1 MNYLYLKIKL
11 TYSEVSVWKKFL
23 IFLISTLILLVGCQ
37 SNKVNNDVYFDK
49 IASISWL
56 KPDENEVNF
65 NKEDSEKILDIL
77 SKAELSSVNEERD
90 GGLWLKAYTDDNEK
104 YSITIC
110 GYKNI
115 SFSFDSEH
123 KYKISES
130 DYDTINNLID
140 LYR

>member
-1 MNYLYLKIKL
+1 M
-11 TYSEVSVWKKFL
+11 KKFL
-23 IFLISTLILLVGCQ
+23 IFLISTLIILVGCQ

-77 SKAELSSVNEERD
+77 SKAELSSDNEERD

-104 YSITIC
+104 YSIMTRPPKVRPKKSNF
-110 GYKNI
+110 GGRY
-115 SFSFDSEH
+115 F
-123 KYKISES
+123 YVKIQ
-130 DYDTINNLID
+130 L
-140 LYR
+140 

>member
-1 MNYLYLKIKL
+1 MCG
-11 TYSEVSVWKKFL
+11 ECMKKFL
-23 IFLISTLILLVGCQ
+23 IILISTLILLVGCQ

-49 IASISWL
+49 ITSISWL

-77 SKAELSSVNEERD
+77 SKVELSSDNEERD

>member
-1 MNYLYLKIKL
+1 M
-11 TYSEVSVWKKFL
+11 KKFL

-77 SKAELSSVNEERD
+77 SKVELSSDNEERD

-130 DYDTINNLID
+130 DYDTINNGSLSIVGVI
-140 LYR
+140 RKMK

>member
-1 MNYLYLKIKL
+1 M
-11 TYSEVSVWKKFL
+11 KKFL
-23 IFLISTLILLVGCQ
+23 IILISTLILLVGCQ

-49 IASISWL
+49 ITSISWL

-77 SKAELSSVNEERD
+77 AKVELSSDNEERD

>member
-1 MNYLYLKIKL
+1 MKKI
-11 TYSEVSVWKKFL
+11 L

-37 SNKVNNDVYFDK
+37 SNKVNNDVYF
-49 IASISWL
+49 
-56 KPDENEVNF
+56 

-77 SKAELSSVNEERD
+77 SKAELSSDNEERD

>member
-1 MNYLYLKIKL
+1 MWGECI
-11 TYSEVSVWKKFL
+11 KKFL
-23 IFLISTLILLVGCQ
+23 IFLISTLIILVGCQ

-77 SKAELSSVNEERD
+77 YKAEWSSDNEERD

>member
-1 MNYLYLKIKL
+1 M
-11 TYSEVSVWKKFL
+11 KKFL

-77 SKAELSSVNEERD
+77 SKAELSSDNEERD
-90 GGLWLKAYTDDNEK
+90 GGLWLKAYTDDNQK

-140 LYR
+140 LYRNIKAN

>member
-77 SKAELSSVNEERD
+77 SKAELSSDNEETN

-130 DYDTINNLID
+130 DYDTINILID
-140 LYR
+140 SYR

>member
-1 MNYLYLKIKL
+1 M
-11 TYSEVSVWKKFL
+11 KKFL
-23 IFLISTLILLVGCQ
+23 IILISTLILLVGCQ

-49 IASISWL
+49 ITSISWL

-77 SKAELSSVNEERD
+77 SKVELSSDNEERD

-130 DYDTINNLID
+130 DYDAINNLID

>member
-1 MNYLYLKIKL
+1 MKKL
-11 TYSEVSVWKKFL
+11 L
-23 IFLISTLILLVGCQ
+23 IFLISTLIILVGCQ
-37 SNKVNNDVYFDK
+37 SNTVNNDVYFDK

-65 NKEDSEKILDIL
+65 NKEDTEKILDIL
-77 SKAELSSVNEERD
+77 SKAELSSDNEERD

-130 DYDTINNLID
+130 DYDTINNIID
-140 LYR
+140 SYR

>member
-1 MNYLYLKIKL
+1 MKMKSILIKKIQRK
-11 TYSEVSVWKKFL
+11 YL
-23 IFLISTLILLVGCQ
+23 IF
-37 SNKVNNDVYFDK
+37 
-49 IASISWL
+49 
-56 KPDENEVNF
+56 
-65 NKEDSEKILDIL
+65 
-77 SKAELSSVNEERD
+77 SKAELSSDNEETN
-90 GGLWLKAYTDDNEK
+90 GGLWLKAYTDDNQK

-140 LYR
+140 SYR

>member
-1 MNYLYLKIKL
+1 MTFL
-11 TYSEVSVWKKFL
+11 KKFL

-77 SKAELSSVNEERD
+77 SEAELSSDNEERD
-90 GGLWLKAYTDDNEK
+90 GGLWLKAYTCLL
-104 YSITIC
+104 YT
-110 GYKNI
+110 
-115 SFSFDSEH
+115 
-123 KYKISES
+123 S
-130 DYDTINNLID
+130 DAADE
-140 LYR
+140 

>member
-1 MNYLYLKIKL
+1 MYEKISDFFNFNSYF
-11 TYSEVSVWKKFL
+11 TCR
-23 IFLISTLILLVGCQ
+23 GQ
-37 SNKVNNDVYFDK
+37 GNKVNNDVYFDK
-49 IASISWL
+49 ITSISWL

-77 SKAELSSVNEERD
+77 SKAELSSDNEERD
-90 GGLWLKAYTDDNEK
+90 GGLWLKAHTDDNEK

>member
-1 MNYLYLKIKL
+1 M
-11 TYSEVSVWKKFL
+11 KKFL

-49 IASISWL
+49 ITSISWL

-77 SKAELSSVNEERD
+77 SKAELSSDNEETN

-115 SFSFDSEH
+115 SLSFDSEH

-130 DYDTINNLID
+130 DYNTINNLID

>member
-1 MNYLYLKIKL
+1 MKKI
-11 TYSEVSVWKKFL
+11 L

-65 NKEDSEKILDIL
+65 NKDSEKILDIL
-77 SKAELSSVNEERD
+77 SKAELSSDNEETN

-140 LYR
+140 SYR

>member
-65 NKEDSEKILDIL
+65 NKDDSEKILDIL

>member
-1 MNYLYLKIKL
+1 M
-11 TYSEVSVWKKFL
+11 KKFL
-23 IFLISTLILLVGCQ
+23 IFLISTLIILVGCQ

-77 SKAELSSVNEERD
+77 SKAELSSDNEERD
-90 GGLWLKAYTDDNEK
+90 GGLWLKAYTDEK

>member
-1 MNYLYLKIKL
+1 M
-11 TYSEVSVWKKFL
+11 KKFL
-23 IFLISTLILLVGCQ
+23 IFLISTLIILVGCQ

-65 NKEDSEKILDIL
+65 NKGDSEKILDIF
-77 SKAELSSVNEERD
+77 SKAELSSDNEETN

-115 SFSFDSEH
+115 SFSFDLEH
-123 KYKISES
+123 KYKISKS

-140 LYR
+140 SYR

>member
-1 MNYLYLKIKL
+1 MKMK
-11 TYSEVSVWKKFL
+11 S
-23 IFLISTLILLVGCQ
+23 IFS
-37 SNKVNNDVYFDK
+37 
-49 IASISWL
+49 
-56 KPDENEVNF
+56 
-65 NKEDSEKILDIL
+65 KEDSEKILDIL
-77 SKAELSSVNEERD
+77 SKAELSSDNEERD

-140 LYR
+140 SYR

>member
-1 MNYLYLKIKL
+1 M
-11 TYSEVSVWKKFL
+11 KKFL
-23 IFLISTLILLVGCQ
+23 IFLISTLIILVGCQ
-37 SNKVNNDVYFDK
+37 SNKVNNDLYFDK

-77 SKAELSSVNEERD
+77 SKAELSSDNEETN

-110 GYKNI
+110 SYKNI
-115 SFSFDSEH
+115 CFSFDSEH

>member
-1 MNYLYLKIKL
+1 MLLPPPKGSGRSNLIKFM
-11 TYSEVSVWKKFL
+11 KKFL
-23 IFLISTLILLVGCQ
+23 IFLISTLIILVGCQ

-77 SKAELSSVNEERD
+77 SKAELSSDNEERD

-140 LYR
+140 SYR

>member
-1 MNYLYLKIKL
+1 MK
-11 TYSEVSVWKKFL
+11 EFL
-23 IFLISTLILLVGCQ
+23 IFLISTLIILVGCQ

-77 SKAELSSVNEERD
+77 SKA
-90 GGLWLKAYTDDNEK
+90 YTDDNQK

>member
-1 MNYLYLKIKL
+1 M
-11 TYSEVSVWKKFL
+11 KKFL

-49 IASISWL
+49 ITSISGL
-56 KPDENEVNF
+56 KPEENEVNL
-65 NKEDSEKILDIL
+65 NKEESEKIHDIL
-77 SKAELSSVNEERD
+77 SKAELSSDNEERD

>member
-11 TYSEVSVWKKFL
+11 TYCEVSVWKKFL

-77 SKAELSSVNEERD
+77 YKAELSSDNEERD

>member
-1 MNYLYLKIKL
+1 MKKI
-11 TYSEVSVWKKFL
+11 L

-49 IASISWL
+49 IASIPWL
-56 KPDENEVNF
+56 TPDENEANF
-65 NKEDSEKILDIL
+65 NKEDSEKILVTL
-77 SKAELSSVNEERD
+77 YTAELSSDNEERD

-115 SFSFDSEH
+115 SFSFD
-123 KYKISES
+123 
-130 DYDTINNLID
+130 
-140 LYR
+140 

>member
-1 MNYLYLKIKL
+1 M
-11 TYSEVSVWKKFL
+11 KKFL
-23 IFLISTLILLVGCQ
+23 IFLISTLILLIGCQ
-37 SNKVNNDVYFDK
+37 SNKVNNDLYFDK

-77 SKAELSSVNEERD
+77 SKAELSSDNEETN

-110 GYKNI
+110 SYKNI
-115 SFSFDSEH
+115 CFSFDSEH

-140 LYR
+140 SYR

>member
-1 MNYLYLKIKL
+1 M
-11 TYSEVSVWKKFL
+11 KKFL
-23 IFLISTLILLVGCQ
+23 IFLISTLIILVGCQ

-65 NKEDSEKILDIL
+65 NKGDSEKILDIF
-77 SKAELSSVNEERD
+77 SKAELSSDNEETN
-90 GGLWLKAYTDDNEK
+90 GGLWPKAYTDDNEK
-104 YSITIC
+104 YSTTIC

-115 SFSFDSEH
+115 SFSFDLEH

-140 LYR
+140 SYR

>member
-11 TYSEVSVWKKFL
+11 TYCEVSVWK
-23 IFLISTLILLVGCQ
+23 ISDFLISTLILLVGCQ

-77 SKAELSSVNEERD
+77 SKAELSSDNEERD

>member
-1 MNYLYLKIKL
+1 M
-11 TYSEVSVWKKFL
+11 KKFL
-23 IFLISTLILLVGCQ
+23 IFLISTLIILVGCQ

-49 IASISWL
+49 ISSISWL

-77 SKAELSSVNEERD
+77 SKAELSSDNEETN
-90 GGLWLKAYTDDNEK
+90 GGLWLKAYTDDNQK

-115 SFSFDSEH
+115 SFSFDS
-123 KYKISES
+123 
-130 DYDTINNLID
+130 
-140 LYR
+140 